1 MENEMSKHT
10 FRILNNGREVENIHA
25 DEYPTMEEA
34 FCAGVNAVD
43 DLCPRMSPNRRFYS
57 VETTQI
63 EDNKIDRNL
72 IAAAP
77 DLLAACKAAERI
89 EQLRDEIGS
98 CHARINAQRTET
110 AESVT
115 LAKRN
120 LEAYRAEL
128 RTIRQ
133 SLRAAIAKAE
143 GGAA

>member
-1 MENEMSKHT
+1 LENEMSKHT

-72 IAAAP
+72 IDAAP
-77 DLLAACKAAERI
+77 DLLAACKAAEYAANHVDCVSAMQYALPAI
-89 EQLRDEIGS
+89 
-98 CHARINAQRTET
+98 
-110 AESVT
+110 
-115 LAKRN
+115 
-120 LEAYRAEL
+120 
-128 RTIRQ
+128 
-133 SLRAAIAKAE
+133 RAAIAKAE
-143 GGAA
+143 GETK